1 MISHKETVQVKLVT
15 LILSLINNGIYEKI
29 TKIKKCLFVLNSKN
43 MSFDV
48 TVSGV
53 YLTYTGIRPRR

>member
-29 TKIKKCLFVLNSKN
+29 TKIKKCLFVLNSKKY
-43 MSFDV
+43 V
-48 TVSGV
+48 
-53 YLTYTGIRPRR
+53 I